1 MQGCCAISSFASVT
15 SVCNAGGERQK
26 TRRHLKWLSVKWLCV
41 QTPQLF
47 FTELFGPQHISGTR
61 RVTYTSA
68 VKWLAGLG
76 RAGAPAGT
84 MQHGLVPNTFQGH
97 AV

>member
-1 MQGCCAISSFASVT
+1 M
-15 SVCNAGGERQK
+15 
-26 TRRHLKWLSVKWLCV
+26 

-76 RAGAPAGT
+76 HVLEPQRGPGSMVVPGEVLREAEVASTSAALTGLALTKSLVLPAQANLCHPGVGT
-84 MQHGLVPNTFQGH
+84 L
-97 AV
+97 